1 MCQGKSDGV
10 GLFLHQ
16 SLNVFVSQVYE
27 LDGTVHD
34 TQWVLE
40 AFINTSRQFV
50 CDHPDFSGVK
60 FIYTGRR

>member
-1 MCQGKSDGV
+1 MV
-10 GLFLHQ
+10 V
-16 SLNVFVSQVYE
+16 VFVLQVYE

-50 CDHPDFSGVK
+50 RDHPDFSGVK
-60 FIYTGRR
+60 FIYTGNR